1 MSGTVRM
8 LEPRV
13 VTVSYST
20 LSIVRGVPMRGLV
33 LLCGLLLVPAV
44 AAAQSDAA
52 LIAEAT
58 LPLPNQLKDGATVV
72 VTDGDGNRRVVR
84 QGTNALVCSP
94 DGPAPGFSVNCSDE
108 SIRRSGD
115 VPKAATVAPGAPVPR
130 GYLGWVLGL
139 AEKMEEADAILEDL
153 ERRRDRGYFSAWLLA
168 HVHLGLGQNNEAITW
183 LEKAVEEHDG
193 ILSYA
198 NLLYT
203 LDSLR
208 SDPRLQSLLK
218 KMNFPSASAE
228 GPSSSA

>member
-1 MSGTVRM
+1 MPGTVRM

-33 LLCGLLLVPAV
+33 LLCGLLLVPAI

-115 VPKAATVAPGAPVPR
+115 VPTALTQYGTLRAQ
-130 GYLGWVLGL
+130 GL
-139 AEKMEEADAILEDL
+139 AEDEILARISAGVKDGSLAPIVAGAMHLIVSGPDKEHTELLVVIRLPDATAESTGLSTEPSEDH
-153 ERRRDRGYFSAWLLA
+153 AWLMFAGTHQA
-168 HVHLGLGQNNEAITW
+168 HIMIGSPPYGWSPN
-183 LEKAVEEHDG
+183 K
-193 ILSYA
+193 
-198 NLLYT
+198 
-203 LDSLR
+203 
-208 SDPRLQSLLK
+208 
-218 KMNFPSASAE
+218 
-228 GPSSSA
+228 